1 MTRQRR
7 HAGFLLLP
15 VSLLLAVIGALSYAL
30 VQDIGSASRP
40 AAREAER
47 ARQLAEAGI
56 AHATWKLNQLTTCSG
71 YTDIATTSLG
81 SDQYQVTVSPSSG
94 SPVTLTA
101 TATLA
106 SGWTGANSPA

>member
-47 ARQLAEAGI
+47 AR
-56 AHATWKLNQLTTCSG
+56 
-71 YTDIATTSLG
+71 
-81 SDQYQVTVSPSSG
+81 
-94 SPVTLTA
+94 
-101 TATLA
+101 
-106 SGWTGANSPA
+106 